1 MRGLGVVDTPVGKK
15 NKSNFDKFPIC
26 PPTSCRLGYDRAIVG
41 RSRLFV
47 TPKMPRILATR
58 NVRFFLFVFP
68 SDAPIETCAV
78 RSRPTYV
85 RTGSF
90 RASSCTPATMADPWA
105 DPVGGGWGSTASAGP
120 VGSPRK
126 FSMAQSVDKL
136 GVDSENVPLTAL
148 AGRSGRTPSKRMT
161 MGGPTMVP
169 YRGSPVT
176 SPLVR
181 RQLRAL
187 HRARRPGLDS
197 PEEKSRR

>member
-1 MRGLGVVDTPVGKK
+1 M
-15 NKSNFDKFPIC
+15 
-26 PPTSCRLGYDRAIVG
+26 PTRIRSGDCRAISPVCNPQNASDFG
-41 RSRLFV
+41 D
-47 TPKMPRILATR
+47 TKCA
-58 NVRFFLFVFP
+58 FFSSPLPHVFP

-197 PEEKSRR
+197 PERNLDADI

>member
-1 MRGLGVVDTPVGKK
+1 MLGVVRLYTSWKK
-15 NKSNFDKFPIC
+15 KPKQLRFLSHLPAQVADSDSIG
-26 PPTSCRLGYDRAIVG
+26 PPC
-41 RSRLFV
+41 LFV
-47 TPKMPRILATR
+47 TPQNCLVPRDTKCA
-58 NVRFFLFVFP
+58 FFSSPFPHVFP
-68 SDAPIETCAV
+68 LDAPIETCAV

-197 PEEKSRR
+197 PGEKSRR

>member
-1 MRGLGVVDTPVGKK
+1 MNPQNASDFGDTKCAFFSP
-15 NKSNFDKFPIC
+15 FPH
-26 PPTSCRLGYDRAIVG
+26 
-41 RSRLFV
+41 
-47 TPKMPRILATR
+47 
-58 NVRFFLFVFP
+58 VFP